1 MRTARRTIDKREER
15 EYNELQEISGEEFM
29 PKYSLVVPAYNEEKS
44 LPLFYEAVVP
54 MIESLQEE
62 FEIIF
67 VNDGSRDATKE
78 ILKELAAK
86 DSRVKVCSFSRNF
99 GQQAA
104 LLCGFAEA
112 KGDAVIAMD
121 ADLQDPPEVALQM
134 IEKWKEGYDVV
145 HGKRRKRKG
154 ETVFKKATAAFFYRF
169 MRKITSLDMPADVGD
184 FKLYDRKVVDAVL
197 SLGEH
202 DRLLR
207 AQVTWVGFTQTIV
220 EFDRPERVAGE
231 THYTLKKMVKLA
243 ESGVFPNSDYPLTLP
258 LKLGILGGF
267 LSVACFIV
275 FIVLACCKIYFGGLV
290 AWLFPFVALSGS
302 IALVCHGLSNIYISM
317 VYREVQSR
325 PKYIVAEKIN
335 L

>member
-1 MRTARRTIDKREER
+1 
-15 EYNELQEISGEEFM
+15 M
-29 PKYSLVVPAYNEEKS
+29 PKYSLVVPAYNAEKS

-54 MIESLQEE
+54 MMESLQEE

>member
-1 MRTARRTIDKREER
+1 
-15 EYNELQEISGEEFM
+15 M

-54 MIESLQEE
+54 MMESLQEE

-317 VYREVQSR
+317 VYRELQSR